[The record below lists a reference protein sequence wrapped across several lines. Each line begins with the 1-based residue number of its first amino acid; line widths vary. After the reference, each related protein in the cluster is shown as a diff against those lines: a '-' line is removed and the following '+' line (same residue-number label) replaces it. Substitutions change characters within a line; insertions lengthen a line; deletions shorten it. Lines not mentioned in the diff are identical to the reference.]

1 VLRAPREAAALGLG
15 RVRDLAPI
23 IFVVAFFQLV
33 VLRQPFPNLAG
44 VLLGL
49 AAVLL
54 GLALFVRGLE
64 RS

>member
-1 VLRAPREAAALGLG
+1 VLRFVRAVAGLGLG
-15 RVRDLAPI
+15 SVRDLAPI